1 MVAESELEAF
11 FEALMQDVVA
21 DATASGDLTRTAFVE
36 SCARRL
42 LEAEALQDWTPA
54 YYDGRGH
61 RRRAIGLDGYSD
73 DELEL
78 DGTLHVLAADV
89 REVGLETLKSTDVRD
104 AFSRACAFIEDA
116 HAGKLDDVIEPSTPA
131 ADLARL
137 IAGNSGLRTLKV
149 HVLSNAA
156 IGARFRD
163 VQRSA
168 IGSIQV
174 ELHVWDLGRFHDLA
188 AQGGREE
195 LDINLAEFVPG
206 GLMAL
211 PAGIGEAGYSSYLA
225 AVPGV
230 LLADI
235 YQRYGSRLLEGN
247 VRAFLSVKGKV
258 NKGIRLTILK
268 QPEMF
273 FAFNNG
279 ITATATSAEVER
291 TNGSCL
297 IRRVRDLQ
305 IVNGGQTTASLF
317 NARARDDASLDG
329 VFVQMKLSVMAADAA
344 ETMIPEISRYANTQN
359 KVSDADLFA
368 NHPFHRALEDIS
380 RRIWAPARPGS
391 QQMTHWFY
399 ERARAQYQS
408 ELVKLKQSEKNR
420 FKLQNPES
428 QKIEKTDVALYE
440 NTWKQLPHIVSLG
453 AQKNFVAYAEQV
465 AKDYDE
471 RPEDFNER
479 WFQYLVAKAIV
490 FDATEHLVSSASWY
504 TGGYRR
510 NIVTYAIARFLR
522 LVNEKFRGHVLDLDR
537 IWRSQRVSDAVC
549 QQMSQAAEVAF
560 SVVAN
565 PPAPWTNVTEWAKK
579 PACWERVAA
588 TPVVVVQELRSELKP
603 LDEEK
608 TDLRDARGQA
618 VEDEAIGAVVKAMQ
632 LGSQGVWSR
641 ALSWQPAR
649 RVLTATEYGILTTAA
664 SRRNFVPTDAQAQ
677 RLVAAYDRLRKEGF
691 D

>member
-1 MVAESELEAF
+1 MAESELEAF
-11 FEALMQDVVA
+11 FETWTQDVVA
-21 DATASGDLTRTAFVE
+21 DATASGELTRTVFVE

-42 LEAEALQDWTPA
+42 LEAEALQDWTPS
-54 YYDGRGH
+54 YYDGRGQ
-61 RRRAIGLDGYSD
+61 RRRAIGVDGYSD
-73 DELEL
+73 DELDL
-78 DGTLHVLAADV
+78 DGTLHVLVSDY
-89 REVGLETLKSTDVRD
+89 RESGLETLTSTNVRD
-104 AFSRACAFIEDA
+104 AFYRACAFVEDA
-116 HAGKLDDVIEPSTPA
+116 HAGRLEDAIEPSTPA

-168 IGSIQV
+168 IGSMQV
-174 ELHVWDLGRFHDLA
+174 ELHVWDLGRLYDLA

-195 LDINLAEFVPG
+195 LDIDLTAFVPG

-230 LLADI
+230 LLADV
-235 YQRYGSRLLEGN
+235 YQQYGSRLLEGN

-268 QPEMF
+268 RPEMF

-291 TNGSCL
+291 SNGSCR
-297 IRRVRDLQ
+297 IKRVRDLQ
-305 IVNGGQTTASLF
+305 IVNGGQTTASMF
-317 NARARDDASLDG
+317 NARARDNSLLDG
-329 VFVQMKLSVMAADAA
+329 VFVQMKLSVMGADAA

-380 RRIWAPARPGS
+380 RRVWAPARPGS

-408 ELVKLKQSEKNR
+408 ELVKLKQSEKNK

-440 NTWKQLPHIVSLG
+440 NTWKQLPHVVSLG
-453 AQKNFVAYAEQV
+453 AQKNFVEYAEQV
-465 AKDYDE
+465 SKDYDE
-471 RPEDFNER
+471 RPQDFNER
-479 WFQYLVAKAIV
+479 WFQHLVAKAIV
-490 FDATEHLVSSASWY
+490 FEATERLVSSARWY

-522 LVNEKFRGHVLDLDR
+522 LVNEEFRGHVLDLDR
-537 IWRSQRVSDAVC
+537 IWRSQRLSDSVA
-549 QQMSQAAEVAF
+549 QQIAHAAEAAVA
-560 SVVAN
+560 VVAN
-565 PPAPWTNVTEWAKK
+565 PPPPWTNVTEWAKK
-579 PACWERVAA
+579 PACWERLAVMPVA
-588 TPVVVVQELRSELKP
+588 VVQELQTELKP
-603 LDEEK
+603 MDEER
-608 TDLRDARGQA
+608 TDRRDAREQA
-618 VEDEAIGAVVKAMQ
+618 VEDNAIDAVLKAMQ
-632 LGSQGVWSR
+632 LASQGAWTR
-641 ALSWQPAR
+641 ALMWRPAR
-649 RVLTATEYGILTTAA
+649 RLLSATEYGILSTAA
-664 SRRNFVPTDAQAQ
+664 SRPNFVPTDAQAQ
-677 RLVAAYDRLRKEGF
+677 RLVTAYERLCKEGF
-691 D
+691 E